1 MATHSNILAW
11 RIPGTAEPGG
21 LPSMGSHRVGH
32 DWSDLAAAAWRLKVG
47 AWETVD
53 FGELSVVDWC
63 IKIAWK
69 EWCLEEE
76 VGSTWHRPW
85 GHVGPFQFY
94 SDSNMEPL
102 RVLNRGLTRSQLRR
116 VNLKGTRQNEGS
128 TQQAVFMLEG
138 RGHTAWAGVV
148 RSPVWRS
155 WETLAVPSPWPPCSH
170 SVAR

>member
-11 RIPGTAEPGG
+11 RIPGTAMPGG
-21 LPSMGSHRVGH
+21 LPSMGSHRVEH
-32 DWSDLAAAAWRLKVG
+32 DWSDLAAAAAAAWRLKT
-47 AWETVD
+47 WEIVD

-69 EWCLEEE
+69 ERCLEEE

-102 RVLNRGLTRSQLRR
+102 RVLNRGLTRSQLCR

-138 RGHTAWAGVV
+138 RGHAAWAGAVRARVV
-148 RSPVWRS
+148 QLGDTCCSIS
-155 WETLAVPSPWPPCSH
+155 LASS
-170 SVAR
+170 